1 MALIYVVEDDE
12 PIRRELVD
20 ILARA
25 GFEVEACESF
35 EHVSRDIL
43 AAAPDL
49 VLLDLTLPVKD
60 GQHICHEV
68 RHESEVPIIV
78 LTSRTTEIDE
88 VMAMT
93 LGADDFVPKPYS
105 ARARGAHQCLAASHR
120 GGGRAQH
127 ARPQGAGA
135 RSRPFY
141 GHQHGDRRQH
151 RAHQK

>member
-1 MALIYVVEDDE
+1 MALIYIVEDDE
-12 PIRRELVD
+12 PIRRELID

-25 GFEVEACESF
+25 GFEIEACESF

-68 RHESEVPIIV
+68 RRESEVPIIV

-93 LGADDFVPKPYS
+93 
-105 ARARGAHQCLAASHR
+105 ARRGRLCSQALQRPCARGAHQCLAASHR
-120 GGGRAQH
+120 GVR
-127 ARPQGAGA
+127 
-135 RSRPFY
+135 
-141 GHQHGDRRQH
+141 
-151 RAHQK
+151 

>member
-49 VLLDLTLPVKD
+49 VLLDLTLPCQ
-60 GQHICHEV
+60 G
-68 RHESEVPIIV
+68 RPAY
-78 LTSRTTEIDE
+78 L
-88 VMAMT
+88 
-93 LGADDFVPKPYS
+93 P
-105 ARARGAHQCLAASHR
+105 RGPPRIRGSHHRPHVAH
-120 GGGRAQH
+120 
-127 ARPQGAGA
+127 
-135 RSRPFY
+135 
-141 GHQHGDRRQH
+141 DRD
-151 RAHQK
+151 